1 MADVFTSFIHE
12 EEAVAKAVQDDG
24 GSPGSLARVLPVGS
38 TTLWLRADESCAG
51 LSGRSFGD
59 GADLV
64 REDRERGRG

>member
-24 GSPGSLARVLPVGS
+24 GGPGSPARVLPVGS
-38 TTLWLRADESCAG
+38 TTLWRRADQSCAG
-51 LSGRSFGD
+51 LSGRSFS
-59 GADLV
+59 GADVV